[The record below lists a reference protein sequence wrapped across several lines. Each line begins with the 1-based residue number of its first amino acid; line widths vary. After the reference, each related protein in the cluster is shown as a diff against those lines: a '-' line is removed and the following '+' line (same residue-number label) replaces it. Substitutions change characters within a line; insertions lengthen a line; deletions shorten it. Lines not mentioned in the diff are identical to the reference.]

1 MIKVWKSMLAGVASA
16 GLPFLL
22 LATGAGQAQT
32 LALGEAKTVT
42 GVVKDYTT
50 APKGEVDGAILN
62 DGTVLH
68 WPPDLQ
74 DRFQKIVI
82 KGERVRATGSMD
94 NTPDGFKLEVR
105 TVTNVRTGKS
115 AENDAPAPPVPPP
128 ATPERRGLAGPG
140 KTAMQ
145 TATGRIRSMMKA
157 PMGEVDGAVL
167 DDGTVIHWPPHLAD
181 RFSSIVAVGDRV
193 KATGSMDKTPDGP
206 KLEIQTLTNLR
217 TDKSVDNDS
226 PPPPEARRP
235 GAERAGNREQRIQN
249 LEGQLQQIQK
259 ELDQLRREK

>member
-1 MIKVWKSMLAGVASA
+1 MIKYWKSMLTVVVA

-22 LATGAGQAQT
+22 LAGAGQAQP
-32 LALGEAKTVT
+32 AGPGETKTVT
-42 GVVKDYTT
+42 GLVKDFTT
-50 APKGEVDGAILN
+50 APKGEIDGAVLN

-94 NTPDGFKLEVR
+94 NTPDGLKLEVR
-105 TVTNVRTGKS
+105 TVTNVRTGKT
-115 AENDAPAPPVPPP
+115 AENDAPAPPPP
-128 ATPERRGLAGPG
+128 PERRGPGAPG
-140 KTAMQ
+140 KAAMQ
-145 TATGRIRSMMKA
+145 TATGRIRSLTKA
-157 PMGEVDGAVL
+157 PMGEVDGALL

-235 GAERAGNREQRIQN
+235 AAERAGNREQRIQN
-249 LEGQLQQIQK
+249 LEDQLQQIQK
-259 ELDQLRREK
+259 ELQQLRREK